1 VVDLAHPPSARPINI
16 HSSSLRCQSCL
27 AFGPSVEGR
36 CLDVTAIFS
45 FSSEQFGAGCV
56 YLEKYSLDGQTAFI
70 TGGGRGIG
78 LATAEALLEG
88 GAHVIISDID
98 HAVLAS
104 GHDYLVQRG
113 YAVDVQTLDVTNSIS
128 VASAAK
134 SANEQHGSIDILVAN
149 AGIAWPDTPG
159 EDIPDDV
166 WRRLIDVDLNGVYW
180 CCREF
185 SKYMLQRGRGSIITL
200 GSISGVIS
208 NKPQRQAHYN
218 AAKAAVHHLTKSLA
232 GEWAERGV
240 RVNCVAP
247 TYVDTPMSNTSFDDP
262 RRMPIWM
269 DLTPM
274 RRVARPDE
282 IASSILFLAS
292 EASSAMTG
300 TILMVD
306 CGYTIW

>member
-1 VVDLAHPPSARPINI
+1 MVLRRRRRC
-16 HSSSLRCQSCL
+16 SSSGANVVIADVNEAILSAGQAHLSEK
-27 AFGPSVEGR
+27 GHIVEAQI
-36 CLDVTAIFS
+36 LDVTQP
-45 FSSEQFGAGCV
+45 E
-56 YLEKYSLDGQTAFI
+56 
-70 TGGGRGIG
+70 
-78 LATAEALLEG
+78 
-88 GAHVIISDID
+88 
-98 HAVLAS
+98 
-104 GHDYLVQRG
+104 
-113 YAVDVQTLDVTNSIS
+113 S
-128 VASAAK
+128 VAAGAK
-134 SANEQHGSIDILVAN
+134 SANDRYGSVDILVAS

-159 EDIPDDV
+159 ESITDEL
-166 WRRLIDVDLNGVYW
+166 WRQLIDVDLNGVYW

-185 SKYMLQRGRGSIITL
+185 AKPMLQRERGSIVTL

-232 GEWAERGV
+232 GEWAQRGV

-262 RRMPIWM
+262 ERMPIWM
-269 DLTPM
+269 DFTPM

-282 IASSILFLAS
+282 IASAILFLAT

-300 TILMVD
+300 SIVLVD

>member
-1 VVDLAHPPSARPINI
+1 M
-16 HSSSLRCQSCL
+16 
-27 AFGPSVEGR
+27 
-36 CLDVTAIFS
+36 
-45 FSSEQFGAGCV
+45 
-56 YLEKYSLDGQTAFI
+56 YLEKYSLKGKTAFI

-78 LATAEALLEG
+78 LAAAEALLEVS
-88 GAHVIISDID
+88 ADVIIADID
-98 HAVLAS
+98 EAVLAS
-104 GHDYLVQRG
+104 GHAYLSEKGYEVEAQR
-113 YAVDVQTLDVTNSIS
+113 LDVTKPAS

-134 SANEQHGSIDILVAN
+134 SANERHGSVDIMVAS

-159 EDIPDDV
+159 EDIPNDV

-185 SKYMLQRGRGSIITL
+185 SRHMLQRGRGSIVTL

-218 AAKAAVHHLTKSLA
+218 AAKAGVHHLTKSLA

-247 TYVDTPMSNTSFDDP
+247 TYVDTPMSNASFGDP
-262 RRMPIWM
+262 ERMPIWM
-269 DLTPM
+269 DFTPM

-282 IASSILFLAS
+282 IASAILFLATD
-292 EASSAMTG
+292 ASSAITG
-300 TILMVD
+300 ATVMVD
-306 CGYTIW
+306 CGYTVW